1 MTKKSLYLKG
11 LTSEIIKI
19 SKKYL
24 KTHWLMKR
32 KINCETARNFSIV
45 KALEKLGHFPKK
57 TTEKEA
63 WFLSPFRSETQASF
77 KVSKTKNRWYDH
89 GAGIGGNVIDL
100 TCKILKCSIKEG
112 LSFLNS
118 DTLFFS
124 FQQQQNFIKKET
136 GIKIVKVQDIIHPAL
151 IQYLNFRGISHSI
164 AKIYCNEIWYAF
176 KDKQFFAIG
185 LKNNKSGWE
194 LRNKFF
200 KNSSSPKCYT
210 YIQNNKKQLA
220 ILEGIFDLLSLGVIN
235 KVLLETSDILVL
247 NSIAFI
253 KDIETYFPKYD
264 LVNLYLDNDKAGK
277 DATNHLTKNNKNVI
291 DQSHCYKNHKDLN
304 DLLCYEKRK
313 EV

>member
-1 MTKKSLYLKG
+1 
-11 LTSEIIKI
+11 
-19 SKKYL
+19 
-24 KTHWLMKR
+24 MKR

-100 TCKILKCSIKEG
+100 TCKILKCSINEA

-124 FQQQQNFIKKET
+124 FQQQQLFSKPEI
-136 GIKIVKVQDIIHPAL
+136 GIDIIKVQDIIHPAL
-151 IQYLNFRGISHSI
+151 IQYLNFRSISVSV
-164 AKIYCNEIWYAF
+164 AKKYCKEVWYSH
-176 KDKQFFAIG
+176 KDKTFFAIG
-185 LKNNKSGWE
+185 LKNNKNGWE
-194 LRNKFF
+194 LRNKIF

-210 YIQNNKKQLA
+210 YIQNNKKQLT
-220 ILEGIFDLLSLGVIN
+220 ILEGMFDLLSLAVRN
-235 KVLLETSDILVL
+235 ETLLDISDVLVL
-247 NSIAFI
+247 NSISFA
-253 KDIETYFPKYD
+253 KYIEKYITKYD

-277 DATNHLTKNNKNVI
+277 NTTKYLTETHKNII
-291 DQSHCYKNHKDLN
+291 DQSNIYKNHKDLN
-304 DLLCYEKRK
+304 DLLCYEN
-313 EV
+313 

>member
-1 MTKKSLYLKG
+1 
-11 LTSEIIKI
+11 
-19 SKKYL
+19 
-24 KTHWLMKR
+24 MKR

-57 TTEKEA
+57 STEKEA

-100 TCKILKCSIKEG
+100 TCKILKCSINEA

-124 FQQQQNFIKKET
+124 FQQQQLFSKSEI
-136 GIKIVKVQDIIHPAL
+136 GINIVKVHDIIHPAL
-151 IQYLNFRGISHSI
+151 IQYLNFRCVSLSI
-164 AKIYCNEIWYAF
+164 AKIYCKEIWYAY
-176 KDKQFFAIG
+176 KGKQFFAIG
-185 LKNNKSGWE
+185 LENDKSGWE
-194 LRNKFF
+194 LRNKIF

-210 YIQNNKKQLA
+210 YIQNNKEQLT
-220 ILEGIFDLLSLGVIN
+220 ILEGMFDLLSLAVRN
-235 KVLLETSDILVL
+235 ETLLDISDILVL
-247 NSIAFI
+247 NSIAFA
-253 KDIETYFPKYD
+253 KDIEQYIPKYD

-277 DATNHLTKNNKNVI
+277 NTTEYLKETHKNII
-291 DQSHCYKNHKDLN
+291 DQSNIYKNHKDLN
-304 DLLCYEKRK
+304 DLLCYENKK